1 MSIIPFSV
9 HSLHFEAL
17 LPGDIVFAKQG
28 MYKIIGRGVVESG
41 YIYDDS
47 SKDEYNNT
55 RKVKWTDIGEWEH
68 PGKAVMKT
76 LTDITQYTEYVEKL
90 NAMFDTEDDDDD
102 IDGRKPS
109 TKSS

>member
-1 MSIIPFSV
+1 
-9 HSLHFEAL
+9 
-17 LPGDIVFAKQG
+17 

-47 SKDEYNNT
+47 SEDEYNNT

-68 PGKAVMKT
+68 PGQAVMKT

-90 NAMFDTEDDDDD
+90 NAMFDTEDDDND
-102 IDGRKPS
+102 IDVEEEPLNTY
-109 TKSS
+109 TKENFLADVYISENNMTR